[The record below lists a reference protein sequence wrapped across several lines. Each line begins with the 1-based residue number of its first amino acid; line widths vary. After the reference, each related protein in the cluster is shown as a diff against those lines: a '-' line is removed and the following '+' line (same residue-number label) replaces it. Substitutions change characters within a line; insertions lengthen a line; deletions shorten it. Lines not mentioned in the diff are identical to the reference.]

1 MKTQLSKRK
10 KRRGVSLLLSIVLVF
25 CVLGTVVYTVSRKIS
40 EEMYTSAIQNLSE
53 SLDLIQCTIE
63 AILRSEAE
71 FQLLIA
77 QEIARV
83 EDPEDIGRLSE
94 TLSTLSE
101 ENGVMVDLNEDFP
114 EHMRDWTLEWLSR
127 EGESQALVEISR
139 VGTVFRG
146 DQCFNL
152 LGGEIFNMDYL
163 RGLLLG
169 LPEDSGGK

>member
-1 MKTQLSKRK
+1 MKKL
-10 KRRGVSLLLSIVLVF
+10 GVYAVIAAALVF
-25 CVLGTVVYTVSRKIS
+25 ALWFFTKDGMRPDETAAPPVDSVGCVMLESRS
-40 EEMYTSAIQNLSE
+40 MG
-53 SLDLIQCTIE
+53 
-63 AILRSEAE
+63 RRV
-71 FQLLIA
+71 
-77 QEIARV
+77 RV
-83 EDPEDIGRLSE
+83 EDPEDIGRLNE

-152 LGGEIFNMDYL
+152 LGGEVFNMDYL